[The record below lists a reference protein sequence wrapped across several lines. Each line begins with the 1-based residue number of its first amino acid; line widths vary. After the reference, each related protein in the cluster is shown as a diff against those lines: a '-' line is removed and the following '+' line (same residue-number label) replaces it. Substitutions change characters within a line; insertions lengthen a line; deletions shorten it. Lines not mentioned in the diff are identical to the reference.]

1 LITILSALKSK
12 TADSQQD
19 GSSVSSIQ
27 LPDDFPLTDEDQSAL
42 LQWAFFESSA
52 IIKQYGD
59 LLEEVTAYMGS
70 GTSTVGECALM
81 IEREMG

>member
-1 LITILSALKSK
+1 MTILSALKAKARDKSDESS
-12 TADSQQD
+12 DSN
-19 GSSVSSIQ
+19 IL
-27 LPDDFPLTDEDQSAL
+27 LPDDFPLSDEDQSAL
-42 LQWAFFESSA
+42 LQWAYFESSA

-59 LLEEVTAYMGS
+59 LLEDVTAYMGS

>member
-1 LITILSALKSK
+1 MTILSALKLK
-12 TADSQQD
+12 AGDSLD
-19 GSSVSSIQ
+19 GSSASNIQ
-27 LPDDFPLTDEDQSAL
+27 LPDDFPLTEEDQSAL

-81 IEREMG
+81 IEGEMG